1 MWKSRSVK
9 AMMANVDTPAPQQT
23 TRLKL
28 IGAAKEEFRERGF
41 TGTDSNK
48 IARRA
53 GYAPQTFYRW
63 FKDKTDVFL
72 AVYRAWEREEG
83 VTIGRLIGRQA
94 SGAALADAIIDH
106 HGAYRM
112 FRRGLKT
119 LSLEDDRVRQARAES
134 RRRQV
139 AQISHWSA
147 PRPALAP
154 EAIAVRL
161 FQIERLADAIAEGE
175 FLDMALGEAEARAQ
189 LAAIFDELR

>member
-1 MWKSRSVK
+1 M
-9 AMMANVDTPAPQQT
+9 DTPAPPQT

-28 IGAAKEEFRERGF
+28 IAAAREEFRDRGF

-53 GYAPQTFYRW
+53 GFAPQTFYRW
-63 FKDKTDVFL
+63 FKDKTDIFL

-83 VTIGRLIGRQA
+83 VTIGRLIGQNA
-94 SGAALADAIIDH
+94 PSAALAESIIDYH
-106 HGAYRM
+106 AAYRL

-139 AQISHWSA
+139 AQINHWSA
-147 PRPALAP
+147 PRPAPAP

-161 FQIERLADAIAEGE
+161 FQIERLADAVAEGE
-175 FLDMALGEAEARAQ
+175 FTDMALGDSEARAR